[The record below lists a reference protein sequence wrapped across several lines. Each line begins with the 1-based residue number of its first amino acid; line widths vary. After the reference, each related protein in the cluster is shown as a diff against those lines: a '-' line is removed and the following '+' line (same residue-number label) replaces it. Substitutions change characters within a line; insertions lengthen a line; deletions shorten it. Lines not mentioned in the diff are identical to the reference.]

1 MDTDG
6 ISIIQDKKYTVVSQ
20 LSLVDLAGSERA
32 GKAKTTGQRLHEAGK
47 SFFVILFYTYFL
59 FYVFTGEINKSLSNL
74 KQCLK
79 ILYENQSSSNLRNI
93 AEKIPYRTSRLTH
106 LFKSF
111 FEGSGSI
118 RMLICVNPMSE
129 YTELLV
135 SKK

>member
-1 MDTDG
+1 MD
-6 ISIIQDKKYTVVSQ
+6 
-20 LSLVDLAGSERA
+20 
-32 GKAKTTGQRLHEAGK
+32 
-47 SFFVILFYTYFL
+47 F
-59 FYVFTGEINKSLSNL
+59 FTGGINNSLSNL

-118 RMLICVNPMSE
+118 RMLICVNPISE
-129 YTELLV
+129 YAELLV
-135 SKK
+135 NIKLKDKYLKSTSFML